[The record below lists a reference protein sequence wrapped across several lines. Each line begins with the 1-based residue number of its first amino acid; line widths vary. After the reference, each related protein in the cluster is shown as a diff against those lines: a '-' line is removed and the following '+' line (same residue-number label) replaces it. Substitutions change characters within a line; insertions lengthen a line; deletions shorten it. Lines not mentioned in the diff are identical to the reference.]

1 MVLRVEL
8 DSLCEQVDGGIV
20 VFGLEGFVSLILEL
34 CGLRNLI
41 SVAVPARCNKSIRL
55 TWFWDGKAGF
65 RSAKPRLFISL
76 PK

>member
-1 MVLRVEL
+1 MILWVEL

-34 CGLRNLI
+34 GGLRNLI
-41 SVAVPARCNKSIRL
+41 SVAVSARFNRSVRL